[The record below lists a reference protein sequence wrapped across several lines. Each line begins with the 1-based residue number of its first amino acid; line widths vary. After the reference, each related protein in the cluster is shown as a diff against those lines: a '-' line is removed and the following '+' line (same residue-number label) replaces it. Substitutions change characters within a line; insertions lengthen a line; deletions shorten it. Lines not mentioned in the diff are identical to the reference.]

1 MAAKTSHNTPD
12 TQPNTLPIYTA
23 SFRYSEVVDEGGFG
37 FDTEWV
43 LPDGLGGFAMGSISG
58 VPMRR
63 YHGMLCASLSPPVCR
78 AMLINAFDELVHI
91 PQGGNCGC
99 DLDVRLTGFQ
109 FPDQDPPVEN
119 PYLTEFVKTADS
131 CRWTYSIPSQLGRVH
146 IRKTLTIADGI
157 GGVRVEYEIES
168 GIDSDMP
175 ITIEVRPLVSMRD
188 FHELNR
194 AETIETDHY
203 KVQSIIE
210 PAVAGVAIN
219 RDGFNPTL
227 SIRGIGFAWESLPS
241 VWRNITYHHDAQR
254 QQEDCEDLYCPG
266 VFSATIASNE
276 HRTLTIEATISDQ
289 PTTDWEKCSSA
300 KLERVGSA
308 IDFAIELAGNPQ
320 DTALREAISK
330 LAQASDDFIV
340 HRLSS
345 PGAPSE
351 HSDAPSGSL
360 ERTQDPKEPK
370 SAPTGH
376 PDEEVESVSV
386 LAGYPWFADWGRDTM
401 IALPGLFLCT
411 GRFDEAHQTLRTF
424 ADAIKHGL
432 IPNRFDDGD
441 GDAHYNTVD
450 ASLWFIQAC
459 SQWTHATGKP
469 IGEKLL
475 KACDSIID
483 AYIAGTINKIG
494 LDPEDGL
501 ISAGDDQTQLT
512 WMDALRDGVAFTPRH
527 GKAIE
532 INALWIQALVART
545 KMYDGREDL
554 VERAELARRS
564 LASKMGI
571 GPNGGLVDCIWR
583 SAGVRTSSVVQSQEC
598 RPNQSFALSL
608 EYVDMPELMQKRSL
622 DSLASLLSPIGMRTL
637 DPEHVNY
644 CAHYRGSMTDRDNAY
659 HNGTAWPWLLGS
671 YCEGLMRVN
680 GFDEP
685 SCKQAQAIMLGLV
698 SKMDSD
704 SVGQLFE
711 IYDAERIDG
720 SYKPQG
726 CMAQAWSIAEALR
739 VLVLSC
745 RPNC

>member
-1 MAAKTSHNTPD
+1 MTSKTPPNTPD
-12 TQPNTLPIYTA
+12 TLPSYSA
-23 SFRYSEVVDEGGFG
+23 SFRYGEVVDADGFG

-43 LPDGLGGFAMGSISG
+43 LPDGLGGFAMGSIAG

-63 YHGMLCASLSPPVCR
+63 YHGVLCASLSPPVCR
-78 AMLINAFDELVHI
+78 VMLVNAMDELVHI
-91 PQGGNCGC
+91 PQGGNCGS

-109 FPDQDPPVEN
+109 FPDQDPPIEN

-131 CRWTYSIPSQLGRVH
+131 CRWTFSIPSQLGRVH
-146 IRKTLTIADGI
+146 IRKTLTIADRV

-168 GIDSDMP
+168 GLDSDMP

-188 FHELNR
+188 FHELYHAGTVE
-194 AETIETDHY
+194 AEHY
-203 KVQSIIE
+203 QVESIAE
-210 PAVAGVAIN
+210 PAVEGVAII
-219 RDGFNPTL
+219 RDGFDPTL
-227 SIRGIGFAWESLPS
+227 SIRGVQFAWESMPS
-241 VWRNITYHHDAQR
+241 VWRNISYHHDAQR
-254 QQEDCEDLYCPG
+254 QQDDCEDLFCPG
-266 VFSATIASNE
+266 VFSAIIARNE
-276 HRTLTIEATISDQ
+276 HRCLTIEATISDQ
-289 PTTDWEKCSSA
+289 PTTDWEKCSSE
-300 KLERVGSA
+300 KRKRVGSA
-308 IDFAIELAGNPQ
+308 VDFALDLAGTPQ
-320 DTALREAISK
+320 DAALRDAIAK

-340 HRLSS
+340 QR
-345 PGAPSE
+345 GQQAE
-351 HSDAPSGSL
+351 G
-360 ERTQDPKEPK
+360 
-370 SAPTGH
+370 
-376 PDEEVESVSV
+376 SVSV
-386 LAGYPWFADWGRDTM
+386 LAGYPWFSDWGRDTM

-411 GRFDEAHQTLRTF
+411 GRFDEAHQTLTTF

-450 ASLWFIQAC
+450 ASLWFIHAC
-459 SQWTHATGKP
+459 SQWVQSTGKP

-483 AYIAGTINKIG
+483 AYIAGTVNKIG

-501 ISAGDDQTQLT
+501 ISAGDEHTQLT

-545 KMYDGREDL
+545 KMSDGRDDL
-554 VERAELARRS
+554 TERVELARQS
-564 LASKMGI
+564 LASNMGV

-583 SAGVRTSSVVQSQEC
+583 SHAVRTSSVMQSQEC
-598 RPNQSFALSL
+598 RPNQAFALSL
-608 EYVDMPELMQKRSL
+608 EHVGLPEAMQKRSL
-622 DSLASLLSPIGMRTL
+622 DAMASLLTRIGMRTL

-644 CAHYRGSMTDRDNAY
+644 CEHYRGSMTDRDNAY

-685 SCKQAQAIMLGLV
+685 SRKQAQAILLGLV
-698 SKMDSD
+698 SKMESD
-704 SVGQLFE
+704 AVGQLFE
-711 IYDAERIDG
+711 IYDAEPTDG

-726 CMAQAWSIAEALR
+726 CMAQAWSIAEPLR

-745 RPNC
+745 QS